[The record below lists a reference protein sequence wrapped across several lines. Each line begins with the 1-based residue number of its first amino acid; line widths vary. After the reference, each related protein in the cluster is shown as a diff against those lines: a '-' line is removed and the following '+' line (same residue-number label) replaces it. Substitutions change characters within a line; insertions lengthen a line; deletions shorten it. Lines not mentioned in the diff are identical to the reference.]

1 MFDSYKDRKNNATT
15 APSKIKIIKQSK
27 KCKTRHGVQQGMF
40 IMKVNICQHCNYFHE
55 ANNLAKTSF
64 AYMTMALED
73 VSIEVDAIKRHH
85 FSTTQ
90 VETQKL
96 DNGANA
102 FVNTIE
108 INLTQSFELT
118 LPITPVAL
126 TNLLARIRLFFP
138 DALIQYEY
146 KPKGTK

>member
-1 MFDSYKDRKNNATT
+1 
-15 APSKIKIIKQSK
+15 
-27 KCKTRHGVQQGMF
+27 
-40 IMKVNICQHCNYFHE
+40 
-55 ANNLAKTSF
+55 
-64 AYMTMALED
+64 MALED

-108 INLTQSFELT
+108 INLTQCFELA